1 MPLPRGAES
10 IAHPFNLVVGSGRV
24 RRRQGSVLTLFD
36 LEMRTSHGCMTS
48 FSHWVM
54 RGMSLHGWSSKGPLM
69 RSASED
75 HSERHGLRDGTKQTR
90 GREMRVFGCVM
101 NPRLCHIRISRI
113 ERLRIYLEI
122 LASLGIN
129 DPVDIGPYDFSR
141 RVFVL
146 DHVSSFFSSSLI
158 YSCIIKLS
166 NIYRL
171 LQGDNL

>member
-36 LEMRTSHGCMTS
+36 LEMRTSHGCMPS

-129 DPVDIGPYDFSR
+129 DLSPYDFSR
-141 RVFVL
+141 RSLSSIMYHLFFL
-146 DHVSSFFSSSLI
+146 PPSSTPVS
-158 YSCIIKLS
+158 
-166 NIYRL
+166 
-171 LQGDNL
+171 